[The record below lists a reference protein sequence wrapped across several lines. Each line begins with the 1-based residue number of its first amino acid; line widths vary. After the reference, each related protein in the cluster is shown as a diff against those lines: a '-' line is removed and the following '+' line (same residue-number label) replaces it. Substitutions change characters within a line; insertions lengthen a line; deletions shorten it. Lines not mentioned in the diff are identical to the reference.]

1 MNKEQLINKIVDETG
16 ISKARVKQCLEL
28 FLNTIIKA
36 LKKGKKV
43 SLVGF
48 GSFQVTKRKGRKGV
62 NPRTGK
68 EMKIPDTKV
77 AKFKAGKRLKEQVK

>member
-1 MNKEQLINKIVDETG
+1 MNKDQLINKIADETG
-16 ISKARVKQCLEL
+16 ASKALVKKCLEI

-48 GSFQVTKRKGRKGV
+48 GSFQAIKRKGRKGV

-68 EMKIPDTKV
+68 QIKIPDTKV
-77 AKFKAGKRLKEQVK
+77 AKFKAGKKLKEEVK